1 MRLSPSARSARARWH
16 AHVNSVNPPAPLRS
30 WLADAASLTA
40 RLTAAC
46 RQFRVQLVRQASGR
60 GTAEECEMI
69 GLPKRMRV
77 WRREVILHCDDQA
90 VVFARTIAP
99 CAGKAD
105 WPWLRNL
112 GERSLGAA
120 LFADPRVRRGELEFA
135 RLQAAHPLRRAM
147 RAALGRD
154 DDVQHIFYARR
165 SKFGRRR
172 SCLLVTEV
180 FLPSILQLSKHESA
194 F

>member
-1 MRLSPSARSARARWH
+1 
-16 AHVNSVNPPAPLRS
+16 
-30 WLADAASLTA
+30 
-40 RLTAAC
+40 
-46 RQFRVQLVRQASGR
+46 
-60 GTAEECEMI
+60 MI

-77 WRREVILHCDDQA
+77 WQRDVVLHCDGQA

-99 CAGKAD
+99 CAGKID

-112 GERSLGAA
+112 GERSLGTA
-120 LFADPRVRRGELEFA
+120 LFADPRVERGELQFA
-135 RLQAAHPLRRAM
+135 RLQVAHSLRRVM

-154 DDVQHIFYARR
+154 DAQHILYARR
-165 SKFGRRR
+165 SKFGRKR

-180 FLPSILQLSKHESA
+180 FMPSILQLSKHESA